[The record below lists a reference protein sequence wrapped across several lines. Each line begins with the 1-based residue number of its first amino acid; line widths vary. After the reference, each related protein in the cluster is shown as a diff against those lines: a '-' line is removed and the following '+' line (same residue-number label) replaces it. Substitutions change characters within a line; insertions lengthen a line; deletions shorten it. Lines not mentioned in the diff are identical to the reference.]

1 MLLIFLYLPSK
12 TKKQQMRKL
21 ISTFMVAMAL
31 VLSATAQNKT
41 VNGRVTDEKG
51 NPLSGVS
58 VVPLNSKVGTQTDK
72 SGYYQISLP
81 ASVSILRFS
90 YVDFKPEEKKITSP
104 NLNVILSASNNH
116 LEEVIVVAYGTV
128 KKGDYTGSSAQIDAK
143 DIEKRPLSNALNAIV
158 GSAPGI
164 QTTSS
169 SGQPGSAPNI
179 RLRGYGSYS
188 ASSSP
193 LYVVDGTVYDL
204 GISSINPDDIETI
217 STLKDASTT
226 ALYGSRGANGVI
238 IITTKR
244 GKKSQNNLNFKVTH
258 GFTERGIPEYSRVD
272 PYQYYPLMWEAYKNT
287 LQFNSSIPA
296 ADAAKLASGLY
307 PRYTTGANIG
317 KQIYNGAAYNDIS
330 QFLGYNPFSVAS
342 TAIVDVNGQINPNAS
357 LIWGDDLDWAGAVSK
372 GGQRGDYNLS
382 FSGGADKS
390 DYFGSLNYTNEE
402 GYQINS
408 GLKRYT
414 GRIGVNAQPTSW
426 FKTGLN
432 FSGSINTIQN
442 GYTSGGTSIVNPF
455 YFSRYIGPIYPIHA
469 HDPATGAY
477 LKNNLGEIY
486 YDFGNSGNAAR
497 PSLPGRHT
505 IAENL
510 WNVRNV
516 KRNNISARTFADV
529 IFTPYLKFTTNVGAD
544 VQDYLY
550 QEFDN
555 KIVGDGSPSGRA
567 RRTSTKTTSYTINEL
582 LNFNKKFGNHNI
594 SALVGHENYSYIYN
608 YQYGSKQGQIVDGIT
623 ELENFSTTNSVSS
636 STDKATIESYLSRV
650 NYDYLGKYFLSA
662 SLRRDGNSKFS
673 AQQRWANFWSVGAA
687 WRLDKEAFLS
697 DVKWINQLKLRSS
710 YGITGNDGGIGL
722 YPYQALYNLG
732 YNNSTEPGFV
742 QGTLAN
748 DSLTWETAKSLD
760 LGVDFSLFKNRV
772 SGSIEYFNRV
782 TDGLIFSVP
791 QPLSNGGTSSGAL
804 SVIKNIGSLYNR
816 GIEVQLS
823 VDVVR
828 LKDFNWNVNINWT
841 KFKNQITKMPD
852 GIPEIINGTKKLS
865 VGHSIYDFYLKHYYG
880 VDPIDGAALYSN
892 INTYSASTCRLVD
905 NDKGTK
911 DTVTTDQNNA
921 KLVYTGDVST
931 PDYYGSVSN
940 TFTYKGFQLSVV
952 LTYQVGGKIYD
963 GSYQSLMSPGS
974 YGTALSSDILKRWQK
989 PGDITNVPRMDNG
1002 KTGVFDATSDR
1013 WLIGASYLNV
1023 NSISLSYTLPK
1034 TLLTKVKGKSASIFV
1049 SGENLALFSK
1059 RKGLSAGSSFS
1070 GTTDNTYNVARV
1082 MSVGLNFTF

>member
-1 MLLIFLYLPSK
+1 
-12 TKKQQMRKL
+12 MRKL
-21 ISTFMVAMAL
+21 ISTFVVVIAL

-41 VNGRVTDEKG
+41 ISGRVTDDKG

-58 VVPLNSKVGTQTDK
+58 VTPPNSKVGAQTDK
-72 SGYYQISLP
+72 DGNYQINVPS
-81 ASVSILRFS
+81 SVSFLRFS
-90 YVDFKPEEKKITSP
+90 YVDFNAEEQRINSG
-104 NLNVILSASNNH
+104 NLNVTLSAANKQ
-116 LEEVIVVAYGTV
+116 LEEVIVVAYGTI

-164 QTTSS
+164 QTTSA

-193 LYVVDGTVYDL
+193 LYVVDGAVYDL
-204 GISSINPDDIETI
+204 GISNINPDDIETI

-244 GKKSQNNLNFKVTH
+244 GKKNQSNLNFKVTH
-258 GFTERGIPEYSRVD
+258 GFTQRGLPEYSRVD

-287 LQFNSSIPA
+287 LQYNSAIPA
-296 ADAAKLASGLY
+296 ADAAQIASGLF
-307 PRYTTGANIG
+307 PRYTTGANAG
-317 KQIYNGAAYNDIS
+317 KQNYMGKAYNDIS
-330 QFLGYNPFSVAS
+330 QFLGYNPFNVPS
-342 TAIVDVNGQINPNAS
+342 TAVVDVNGQISPNAS
-357 LIWGDDLDWAGAVSK
+357 LLWGDDLDWAGAATK

-390 DYFGSLNYTNEE
+390 DYFGSLNYTNED

-414 GRIGVNAQPTSW
+414 GRIGVNAQPTKW
-426 FKTGLN
+426 FKTGFN
-432 FSGSINTIQN
+432 ISGAINTIQ
-442 GYTSGGTSIVNPF
+442 SGFTEGGSSIVNPF

-469 HDPATGAY
+469 HDPSTGAY
-477 LKNNLGEIY
+477 LKDNGGQIY
-486 YDFGNSGNAAR
+486 YDYGNSGNAAR

-529 IFTPYLKFTTNVGAD
+529 IFTPYLKFTTNIGAD

-550 QEFDN
+550 QEYDN

-594 SALVGHENYSYIYN
+594 SALIGHENYSYNRN
-608 YQYGSKQGQIVDGIT
+608 YQYASKQGQIVDGIT
-623 ELENFSTTNSVSS
+623 ELENFSTINSVSS

-650 NYDYLGKYFLSA
+650 NYDYSGKYFLSA

-673 AQQRWANFWSVGAA
+673 ADQRWANFWSVGGA
-687 WRLDKEAFLS
+687 WRLDKESFLS
-697 DVKWINQLKLRSS
+697 NVNWVNQLKLRSS

-732 YNNSTEPGFV
+732 NNNAGEPGFV

-760 LGVDFSLFKNRV
+760 LGVDFSLFKSRV
-772 SGSIEYFNRV
+772 TGSVEYFNRI

-791 QPLSNGGTSSGAL
+791 QPLSNGGTADGAL

-816 GIEVQLS
+816 GVELQLG

-828 LKDFNWNVNINWT
+828 QKDFNWNINFNWT

-880 VDPIDGAALYSN
+880 VDPADGAALYGN
-892 INTYSASTCRLVD
+892 INTYSATTCRLVD
-905 NDKGTK
+905 NGKGSM

-921 KLVYTGDVST
+921 KLVYTGEVST
-931 PDYYGSVSN
+931 PDFYGSVTN
-940 TFTYKGFQLSVV
+940 TFSYKNFQLSVV

-963 GSYQSLMSPGS
+963 GSYQALMSPGS
-974 YGTALSSDILKRWQK
+974 YGTALSSDILNRWQK
-989 PGDITNVPRMDNG
+989 PGDITSVPRMDNG
-1002 KTGVFDATSDR
+1002 KTGIFDATSDR
-1013 WLIGASYLNV
+1013 WLVGASYLNV
-1023 NSISLSYTLPK
+1023 NAISLSYTFPK
-1034 TLLTKVKGKSASIFV
+1034 SFLTRLNGKSASMFV

-1059 RKGLSAGSSFS
+1059 RQGLSAGSSFS

-1082 MSVGLNFTF
+1082 ISAGLNFNF